1 MRKYIGLTVAV
12 LMLLILISPAF
23 AAMNNIKKVSRTQT
37 VYSVLNWDGTV
48 QNSSVVNWLR
58 IDGDG
63 ELKIED
69 DPRLTEIVSL
79 HPTAKFSEADGK
91 SSWNIDVNG
100 STDLFYTGNTDLS
113 LPVEIDIK
121 FLLDGAQINSSE
133 INGSSGE
140 LTFIFTF
147 TNTLAHEEIISWTVG
162 DKITE
167 KLETIYTP
175 MTIMVQADIPS
186 DEYDELSASDAF
198 QMTVG
203 NNRKLMWT
211 AFPKPTSIVEFS
223 ITDDNLKLPNL
234 SISIIPKAPSFPIP
248 EIDTALIEVMSS
260 MGDTGELLDMMEDG
274 NTLDMSSALENIGNL
289 ENMTLAIE
297 GMVDSASSSVDGVS
311 KLFDGYG
318 QSLSQIRDG
327 AKNLITLSENH
338 KMILQMI
345 TDEMA
350 KNSEGITASSEALV
364 DANTATGKVSS
375 NLFGIQFYLEDM
387 QDSLKD
393 LRKKTNDTEMLELIS
408 SLDTSVSKS
417 LSKLEIV
424 KGNAD
429 TATSLMKAL
438 SDGGTIDG
446 IEIPA
451 LSETPEMM
459 KMLDDTLSAI
469 ISGGEMEG
477 QEIPGITTTID
488 GLKGISDG
496 ITMMLE
502 GGEMEGNV
510 LPAWNEIPKMITES
524 TSNMDVFVNGGEIN
538 GITIPSQAELQEM
551 INEFKVSLEQAEP
564 LQEKMDEFSSKF
576 RNAIDS
582 AGGADKLAEATENT
596 EEMLLGETAKFER
609 MKELAKEYTSFVG
622 NTPNAE
628 SSVLF
633 VLKLVDSAETD
644 NGATK
649 PIESSQNDED
659 PNPYKDIEK
668 ARLYLLITAVI
679 IIIVA
684 IVVNWLYK
692 RKHSDI

>member
-48 QNSSVVNWLR
+48 QSSSIVNWLR
-58 IDGDG
+58 INGDG

-69 DPRLTEIVSL
+69 EPGLTDIVSL

-91 SSWNIDVNG
+91 SSWNVDVDG
-100 STDLFYTGNTDLS
+100 STDLFYTGSTDLS

-121 FLLDGAQINSSE
+121 FLLDDTQINSSE

-140 LTFIFTF
+140 LTFIFTL

-162 DKITE
+162 DKTTE

-223 ITDDNLKLPNL
+223 ITDDNLKLPNM

-260 MGDTGELLDMMEDG
+260 MGDTEELLDMMEGG

-289 ENMTLAIE
+289 ENMTTAIG
-297 GMVDSASSSVDGVS
+297 GMVDSASSGVDGVS

-318 QSLSQIRDG
+318 QSLSQIRNG

-350 KNSEGITASSEALV
+350 KNSAGITASSETLL

-446 IEIPA
+446 VEIPA

-469 ISGGEMEG
+469 ISGGEMQG

-488 GLKGISDG
+488 GLQGISDG

-551 INEFKVSLEQAEP
+551 MNEFKTSLEQAGP

-582 AGGADKLAEATENT
+582 AGGADKLAEVTENT

-633 VLKLVDSAETD
+633 VLKLVDSVETD
-644 NGATK
+644 NGATE
-649 PIESSQNDED
+649 PIDPSQDDED

-668 ARLYLLITAVI
+668 ARLYLLIVAVI
-679 IIIVA
+679 IIILA